1 MAQKHSAIS
10 LPLAQKQP
18 QHQKMAAAPKNKRKH
33 PLHHLLAGGMAGFVE
48 SSCCHPLD
56 TIKTRMQLRR
66 QATVSAAASHTA
78 LGHKTTRTSHGATV
92 TASLGPLGTAQR
104 IIKRE
109 GYFSLYKGLS
119 AVYTGIIPKMAI
131 RFLSYEMYSEKLS
144 SIVPESSARAVPFF
158 AGLGCGLTE
167 AIMIVTPAEVCKIR
181 LQSQY
186 HSLVDPK
193 QMTHRKY
200 TNVLQTAVLIVR
212 EEGITALYKG
222 VLPTMLR
229 QGTNQAVNFSC
240 YQFGKKKVI
249 EWQGGRDLMPWQHML
264 IGGISGAFGPMAN
277 NPLDVI
283 KTRMQRQVI
292 HEGNEPKYRGIVQGC
307 TVIAKEEG
315 VKSLWKGITPRLM
328 RIVPGQAITFMTYE
342 AVSGYMSSLGIL
354 HVES

>member
-10 LPLAQKQP
+10 LPIVQQQP
-18 QHQKMAAAPKNKRKH
+18 QQQQMATVPKKKKKH
-33 PLHHLLAGGMAGFVE
+33 PLQHLIAGGIAGFVE

-66 QATVSAAASHTA
+66 QATASATASHAA
-78 LGHKTTRTSHGATV
+78 LGHKPSRTSGVTV
-92 TASLGPLGTAQR
+92 TASLGPIGTAKR
-104 IIKRE
+104 IVKRE

-131 RFLSYEMYSEKLS
+131 RFLSFEMYSEKLT
-144 SIVPESSARAVPFF
+144 SILPQSSAKAVPFF

-167 AIMIVTPAEVCKIR
+167 AVMIVTPAEVCKIR

-186 HSLVDPK
+186 HSMVDPK

-200 TNVLQTAVLIVR
+200 TNVFQTAVLIVR

-229 QGTNQAVNFSC
+229 QGINQAVNFSC
-240 YQFGKKKVI
+240 YQLGKKKVI
-249 EWQGGRDLMPWQHML
+249 EWQDGRDLMPWQHLL
-264 IGGISGAFGPMAN
+264 IGGISGGFGPMVN
-277 NPLDVI
+277 NPLDVV

-292 HEGNEPKYRGIVQGC
+292 HAGHEPKYKGIIQGC

-315 VKSLWKGITPRLM
+315 MKSLWKGLTPRLM
-328 RIVPGQAITFMTYE
+328 RIVPGQAFTFMTYE
-342 AVSGYMSSLGIL
+342 AVSGYLSSVGIF
-354 HVES
+354 HVQS

>member
-1 MAQKHSAIS
+1 
-10 LPLAQKQP
+10 
-18 QHQKMAAAPKNKRKH
+18 
-33 PLHHLLAGGMAGFVE
+33 
-48 SSCCHPLD
+48 
-56 TIKTRMQLRR
+56 MQLRR
-66 QATVSAAASHTA
+66 QATVSAAASQTA

-92 TASLGPLGTAQR
+92 TASLGPIGTAQR

-109 GYFSLYKGLS
+109 GFFSLYKGLS

-131 RFLSYEMYSEKLS
+131 RFLSYEIYSEKLS
-144 SIVPESSARAVPFF
+144 SIVPESSARAIPFF

-167 AIMIVTPAEVCKIR
+167 AVMIVTPAEVCKIR

-186 HSLVDPK
+186 HSMVDPK

-200 TNVLQTAVLIVR
+200 TNVLQTAAVIIR

-229 QGTNQAVNFSC
+229 QGINQAVNFSC

-249 EWQGGRDLMPWQHML
+249 EWQCGRDLMPWQHLL
-264 IGGISGAFGPMAN
+264 IGGISGAFGPMVN
-277 NPLDVI
+277 NPLDVV

-292 HEGNEPKYRGIVQGC
+292 HEGHEPKYKGIVQGC

-315 VKSLWKGITPRLM
+315 TKSLWKGLTPRLM

-342 AVSGYMSSLGIL
+342 AVSGYMSSSGFLP
-354 HVES
+354 VES